1 MFNLI
6 FVPKTICMF
15 DVLLTASI
23 AFVITFLAIPVI
35 IGISIQKKLYDLP
48 DARKLHTRP
57 ISSLGGVG
65 IFGGF
70 FLASLLGI
78 SLQLAPEIQYLFAAA
93 TVVFFL
99 GLKDDIVVLSATKK
113 FIGQVAAAAIIIHL
127 AGIRITSMHGLF
139 GITDLPPAFGLA
151 LSYITIIVVTN
162 AYNLIDGVDGLA
174 GTLGLLTTTVFGTYF
189 LFAGMPAYTML
200 AFALGGSLL
209 AFLIFNFNPAKIFM
223 GDTGSLLLGLI
234 NAVLAIKFL
243 SVADSPVGFPVESA
257 VAVCFSILMVPLADT
272 LRVFTIR
279 IFHGRSPFSPDR
291 NHIHHLL
298 MDRGLR
304 DKYVPLCCLL
314 LNIALIAI
322 AYTTRGMGPTYS
334 LMTII
339 SIAAI
344 LLFGLVMLK
353 KPLSRQVPVPH
364 QATLEPSVTPLTK
377 VVSINTEA
385 AVAEN

>member
-1 MFNLI
+1 ML
-6 FVPKTICMF
+6 
-15 DVLLTASI
+15 DVLLTASVSFI
-23 AFVITFLAIPVI
+23 ITFLAIPVI
-35 IGISIQKKLYDLP
+35 IRISIQKKLYDIP

-65 IFGGF
+65 IFAGF

-78 SLQLAPEIQYLFAAA
+78 SLQIAPEIQYLFAAA

-99 GLKDDIVVLSATKK
+99 GLKDDIVVLSASKK
-113 FIGQVAAAAIIIHL
+113 FVGQVVAAAIIIHL
-127 AGIRITSMHGLF
+127 ADIRITSMHGLF

-189 LFAGMPAYTML
+189 FFADMPGYTML

-243 SVADSPVGFPVESA
+243 TVADSPAGFPIESA
-257 VAVCFSILMVPLADT
+257 VAICFSVLMVPLADT

-322 AYTTRGMGPTYS
+322 AYGARGLGPTFA
-334 LMTII
+334 LFTII
-339 SIAAI
+339 SIAAV
-344 LLFGLVMLK
+344 LLVALVMLK
-353 KPLSRQVPVPH
+353 KPLSRQVPVH
-364 QATLEPSVTPLTK
+364 QQGTLEPSVAPLTK

-385 AVAEN
+385 TVAEN

>member
-1 MFNLI
+1 ML
-6 FVPKTICMF
+6 
-15 DVLLTASI
+15 DVLLTASVSFI
-23 AFVITFLAIPVI
+23 ITFLAIPVI
-35 IGISIQKKLYDLP
+35 IRISIQKKLYDIP

-65 IFGGF
+65 IFAGF
-70 FLASLLGI
+70 FLACLLAI
-78 SLQLAPEIQYLFAAA
+78 PLQKAVEFQYFFAAA

-99 GLKDDIVVLSATKK
+99 GLKDDIVVLNASKK
-113 FIGQVAAAAIIIHL
+113 FAGQVIAAAIIIHL
-127 AGIRITSMHGLF
+127 GGIQITSMHGLF
-139 GITDLPPAFGLA
+139 GINELPPAFGLA
-151 LSYITIIVVTN
+151 LTYITIIVVTN

-189 LFAGMPAYTML
+189 FFAGLPAYAML
-200 AFALGGSLL
+200 AYALGGSLL

-243 SVADSPVGFPVESA
+243 SVADSPAGFPVESA
-257 VAVCFSILMVPLADT
+257 VAICFSILMVPLADT

-304 DKYVPLCCLL
+304 DKYVPLCCLV
-314 LNIALIAI
+314 LNIILIGI
-322 AYTTRGMGPTYS
+322 AYLTRGMGPTFS
-334 LMTII
+334 MMTII
-339 SIAAI
+339 SIASA
-344 LLFGLVMLK
+344 LLLGLVMLR

-364 QATLEPSVTPLTK
+364 HATMEPSVAPLTK
-377 VVSINTEA
+377 VVSITTEA

>member
-1 MFNLI
+1 ML
-6 FVPKTICMF
+6 
-15 DVLLTASI
+15 DVLLTASVS
-23 AFVITFLAIPVI
+23 FLITFLAIPVI
-35 IGISIQKKLYDLP
+35 IRISIQKKLYDIP

-65 IFGGF
+65 IFAGF
-70 FLASLLGI
+70 LLASLLAI
-78 SLQLAPEIQYLFAAA
+78 TLQTAPEFQYFFAAS
-93 TVVFFL
+93 TVIFFL
-99 GLKDDIVVLSATKK
+99 GLKDDIVVLNASKK
-113 FIGQVAAAAIIIHL
+113 FVGQVIAAAIIIHL
-127 AGIRITSMHGLF
+127 GGIQITSMHGLF
-139 GITDLPPAFGLA
+139 GIHELPPAFGLA
-151 LSYITIIVVTN
+151 LTYITIIVVTN

-189 LFAGMPAYTML
+189 FFAGLPAYAMI
-200 AFALGGSLL
+200 AYALGGSLL

-243 SVADSPVGFPVESA
+243 SVADSPAGFPIESA
-257 VAVCFSILMVPLADT
+257 VAICFSVLMVPLADT

-304 DKYVPLCCLL
+304 DKYVPLCCLV
-314 LNIALIAI
+314 LNIVLIGI
-322 AYTTRGMGPTYS
+322 AYLTRGMGPTIS
-334 LMTII
+334 MMTII
-339 SIAAI
+339 SFAAV
-344 LLFGLVMLK
+344 LLLGLVMLK
-353 KPLSRQVPVPH
+353 KPLSRQVALPH
-364 QATLEPSVTPLTK
+364 HASIEPSVAPLTK
-377 VVSINTEA
+377 VVSITTEA

>member
-1 MFNLI
+1 ML
-6 FVPKTICMF
+6 

-23 AFVITFLAIPVI
+23 SFIITFLAIPVI
-35 IGISIQKKLYDLP
+35 IRISIQKKLYDIP

-65 IFGGF
+65 IFAGF
-70 FLASLLGI
+70 FLACLLGI
-78 SLQLAPEIQYLFAAA
+78 SLQVAPEFQYFFAAA

-99 GLKDDIVVLSATKK
+99 GLKDDIVVLSASKK
-113 FIGQVAAAAIIIHL
+113 FVGQVLAAAIIIHL
-127 AGIRITSMHGLF
+127 GGIQITSMHGLF
-139 GITDLPPAFGLA
+139 GIEELPPAFGLA
-151 LSYITIIVVTN
+151 LTYITIIVVTN

-189 LFAGMPAYTML
+189 FFAGMPAYALL
-200 AFALGGSLL
+200 AYALGGSLL

-243 SVADSPVGFPVESA
+243 SVADSPAGFPVESA
-257 VAVCFSILMVPLADT
+257 VAICFSILMVPLADT

-304 DKYVPLCCLL
+304 DRYVPLCCLM
-314 LNIALIAI
+314 LNIALIVI
-322 AYTTRGMGPTYS
+322 AYITRGLGPTYS
-334 LMTII
+334 MMTII

-344 LLFGLVMLK
+344 LLTGLVMLR
-353 KPLSRQVPVPH
+353 KPLSRQVPVPQ
-364 QATLEPSVTPLTK
+364 QATMEPSVAPLTK